1 MDGDKPIRYLGK
13 FFSDDLKETTNKD
26 NLKGKLTD
34 LLKKTDE
41 TALTGPMKAWIYNFY
56 IISKVSW
63 ELQVYEFPITYIRD
77 LESIINRYLKK
88 WFKLARCASPTVI
101 YRNTD
106 NYGLGLK
113 KLETVYKMLKVG
125 NAHHLKYNP
134 DSNCAAL
141 YQAKMGKE
149 REI

>member
-1 MDGDKPIRYLGK
+1 
-13 FFSDDLKETTNKD
+13 
-26 NLKGKLTD
+26 
-34 LLKKTDE
+34 
-41 TALTGPMKAWIYNFY
+41 MKAWIYNFY

-113 KLETVYKMLKVG
+113 KLETVYKKLKVG

-141 YQAKMGKE
+141 YQAKMEKE
-149 REI
+149 RDLVTGGHLKCCQRQSGVYLSTILQQGVEVVVEEA